1 MSSAIG
7 EYYSQLRKL
16 TVTDGT
22 WDAKNEWIGSVVNS
36 HTNLT
41 EIKLAMDLL
50 WRNDIDPE
58 KVVMGLG
65 FYGRSKES
73 IYLFEEMGS
82 ADGLPI
88 GFTLSDSSCTITGCP
103 FLTGGTFN

>member
-1 MSSAIG
+1 
-7 EYYSQLRKL
+7 
-16 TVTDGT
+16 
-22 WDAKNEWIGSVVNS
+22 
-36 HTNLT
+36 
-41 EIKLAMDLL
+41 MDLL

-82 ADGLPI
+82 ADGLPA
-88 GFTLSDSSCTITGCP
+88 GFTLSDSSCTTPGCP
-103 FLTGGTFN
+103 FLTGGRFDQASVTQFDQVSANFGINLRRKSRAVYE

>member
-1 MSSAIG
+1 MG
-7 EYYSQLRKL
+7 RL

-22 WDAKNEWIGSVVNS
+22 WDADNAWIGSVVNS

-41 EIKLAMDLL
+41 EIKLAIDLL

-65 FYGRSKES
+65 FYGRSK
-73 IYLFEEMGS
+73 
-82 ADGLPI
+82 
-88 GFTLSDSSCTITGCP
+88 
-103 FLTGGTFN
+103 